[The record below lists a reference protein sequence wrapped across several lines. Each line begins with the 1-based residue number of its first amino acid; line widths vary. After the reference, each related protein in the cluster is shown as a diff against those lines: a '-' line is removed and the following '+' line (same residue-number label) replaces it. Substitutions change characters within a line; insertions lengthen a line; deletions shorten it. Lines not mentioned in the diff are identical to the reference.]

1 MRLDHESLRHPETR
15 ILKYHGYIPLRVT
28 KKQKNN
34 LTYFLHYLIINSLQ
48 KPNLLYKL
56 TASYLYS
63 IWCRIML
70 LQLNI
75 QNFAIVRSLDI
86 DWQSGMTTITGE
98 TGAGKSIAIDA
109 LGLCLGERA
118 TTNVVR
124 PNSKKAELAATFE
137 IQDNIS
143 AQQWLMQHDLLL
155 ESSSECIL
163 RRVISAEGRSK
174 SYINGS
180 QVPLVQL
187 KEIGQLLIN
196 IHGQHD
202 HQLIVKSSQQCKL
215 VDEYADHKP
224 LIDEVKHYYQQ
235 WHKLNK
241 ELTLLQQNKQQREA
255 QRQLLQY
262 QVSELDEFSLQ
273 LDEFQLLE
281 SDYKRHAN
289 AQDLLDTTL
298 QSLQKLAENEQFNV
312 LDLLRQCSENIN
324 ALAKLDNRLKNVANI
339 LNDSHIQLEE
349 ASADLTHYY
358 QELELDPQAYTQIEE
373 RYSTAL
379 QLAKKHSLPPE
390 NLVSFHQD
398 LKQELTAISNDDSR
412 INSIIEEI
420 SKTQQYYHDAAITLS
435 SSRAQAANAL
445 SKLITLSMQ
454 ELNMPHGQ
462 FNIVIEQKSNE
473 SDNNSDNALVNISAN
488 GFDRID
494 FQVSINPGQ
503 ALEAMNKVASGGELS
518 RISLAMQVILADKIV
533 TPTLIFDEVD
543 VGISGPTAAMV
554 GKKLQQLAQSTQ
566 VICVTHLPQVACKGH
581 QQLFVSKLTDGEHT
595 ETKVTELSEQNRIQE
610 IARLLAGDKISE
622 HSLANAQELLA
633 S

>member
-1 MRLDHESLRHPETR
+1 
-15 ILKYHGYIPLRVT
+15 
-28 KKQKNN
+28 
-34 LTYFLHYLIINSLQ
+34 
-48 KPNLLYKL
+48 
-56 TASYLYS
+56 
-63 IWCRIML
+63 ML

-86 DWQSGMTTITGE
+86 DWQAGMTTITGE

-118 TTNVVR
+118 TTNAVR

-137 IQDNIS
+137 TQNNSS
-143 AQQWLMQHDLLL
+143 AQQWLTQHDLLL

-174 SYINGS
+174 AYINGS

-202 HQLIVKSSQQCKL
+202 HQLIVKSSQQGKL
-215 VDEYADHKP
+215 LDEYADHKP
-224 LIDEVKHYYQQ
+224 VLDEVKHYYQQ

-241 ELTLLQQNKQQREA
+241 ELTVLQQNKQQREA
-255 QRQLLQY
+255 QKQLLQY
-262 QVSELDEFSLQ
+262 QVTELDEFSLQ
-273 LDEFQLLE
+273 PREFETLE

-298 QSLQKLAENEQFNV
+298 QALQTLVENESFNV
-312 LDLLRQCSENIN
+312 LDSLRLCSENIST
-324 ALAKLDNRLKNVANI
+324 LARLDNRLINVASI
-339 LNDSHIQLEE
+339 LNDSFVQLEE
-349 ASADLTHYY
+349 AGADLKHYY
-358 QELELDPQAYTQIEE
+358 QELELDPQAYAIIEE

-379 QLAKKHSLPPE
+379 HLAKKHSLSPE
-390 NLVSFHQD
+390 CLVNFHQE
-398 LKQELTAISNDDSR
+398 LSQELTSISDDESR
-412 INSIIEEI
+412 INTVIDEI
-420 SKTQQYYHDAAITLS
+420 AKTEQNYLEAALTLS
-435 SSRAQAANAL
+435 SSRKKAAEAL
-445 SKLITLSMQ
+445 SQLISQNMQ

-462 FNIVIEQKSNE
+462 FYIAINSANTDSASNH
-473 SDNNSDNALVNISAN
+473 ATNISAN
-488 GFDRID
+488 GIDKID

-518 RISLAMQVILADKIV
+518 RISLAMQVILADKVV

-554 GKKLQQLAQSTQ
+554 GRKLQQLAKNTQ

-581 QQLFVSKLTDGEHT
+581 QQFFVSKFTDGEHT
-595 ETKVTELSEQNRIQE
+595 ETKVTELSEQSRVQE

>member
-1 MRLDHESLRHPETR
+1 
-15 ILKYHGYIPLRVT
+15 
-28 KKQKNN
+28 
-34 LTYFLHYLIINSLQ
+34 
-48 KPNLLYKL
+48 
-56 TASYLYS
+56 
-63 IWCRIML
+63 ML

-75 QNFAIVRSLDI
+75 QNFAIVKSLDI

-109 LGLCLGERA
+109 LGLCLGDRA

-124 PNSKKAELAATFE
+124 PNSKKAELAATFDT
-137 IQDNIS
+137 QNNKS
-143 AQQWLMQHDLLL
+143 AQKWLNQHDLLL
-155 ESSSECIL
+155 ESSNECIL
-163 RRVISAEGRSK
+163 RRIVSAEGRSK

-180 QVPLVQL
+180 QVPFVQL

-215 VDEYADHKP
+215 LDEYADHKST
-224 LIDEVKHYYQQ
+224 LDEVKHYYQQ

-255 QRQLLQY
+255 QQQLLQY
-262 QVSELDEFSLQ
+262 QVNELNEFSLQ
-273 LDEFQLLE
+273 AGEFETLE

-298 QSLQKLAENEQFNV
+298 QSLQTLAESESFNV
-312 LDLLRQCSENIN
+312 LNSLRQCSENIN
-324 ALAKLDNRLKNVANI
+324 SLARLDNRLNNI
-339 LNDSHIQLEE
+339 ATILSDSFLQIEE
-349 ASADLTHYY
+349 ASADLKHYY
-358 QELELDPQAYTQIEE
+358 QDLELDPQAYAMIEE

-379 QLAKKHSLPPE
+379 QLSKKHSLSPE
-390 NLVSFHQD
+390 NLVSFHQE
-398 LKQELTAISNDDSR
+398 LIQELSAISNDESR
-412 INSIIEEI
+412 IDAVIEEI
-420 SKTQQYYHDAAITLS
+420 VKTEQSYQDSASVLTTSRKKAAKTLS
-435 SSRAQAANAL
+435 Q
-445 SKLITLSMQ
+445 LISQSMQ

-462 FNIVIEQKSNE
+462 FHISINTVSNHP
-473 SDNNSDNALVNISAN
+473 SNISVN
-488 GFDRID
+488 GIDKID

-518 RISLAMQVILADKIV
+518 RISLAMQVILADKVI

-554 GKKLQQLAQSTQ
+554 GSKLQQLAKNTQ

-581 QQLFVSKLTDGEHT
+581 QQFFVSKLSDGEHT
-595 ETKVTELSEQNRIQE
+595 ETKVTELSEQSRVQE

>member
-1 MRLDHESLRHPETR
+1 
-15 ILKYHGYIPLRVT
+15 
-28 KKQKNN
+28 
-34 LTYFLHYLIINSLQ
+34 
-48 KPNLLYKL
+48 
-56 TASYLYS
+56 
-63 IWCRIML
+63 ML

-75 QNFAIVRSLDI
+75 QNFAIVKSLDI

-109 LGLCLGERA
+109 LGLCLGDRA

-124 PNSKKAELAATFE
+124 PNCKKADLAATFD
-137 IQDNIS
+137 IQKNKT
-143 AQQWLMQHDLLL
+143 AKLWLKQHDLLL

-174 SYINGS
+174 AYINGS

-187 KEIGQLLIN
+187 KEVGQLLIN

-202 HQLIVKSSQQCKL
+202 HQLIVKSSQQAKL
-215 VDEYADHKP
+215 LDEYADHQP

-241 ELTLLQQNKQQREA
+241 ELALLQQNKQQREA
-255 QRQLLQY
+255 QQQLLQY
-262 QVSELDEFSLQ
+262 QVNELNEFSLQ
-273 LDEFQLLE
+273 AGEFETLE
-281 SDYKRHAN
+281 GDYKRHSN

-298 QSLQKLAENEQFNV
+298 QSLQTLAEDENFNV
-312 LDLLRQCSENIN
+312 LDSLRHCSEGI
-324 ALAKLDNRLKNVANI
+324 ASLARLDKRLENVATI
-339 LNDSHIQLEE
+339 LNDSFLQIEE
-349 ASADLTHYY
+349 ASADLKHYY
-358 QELELDPQAYTQIEE
+358 QELELDPQAYAMIEE

-379 QLAKKHSLPPE
+379 QLAKKHSLSPE
-390 NLVSFHQD
+390 NIATFHQS
-398 LKQELTAISNDDSR
+398 LIQELADISNDESR
-412 INSIIEEI
+412 INDVIEEI
-420 SKTQQYYHDAAITLS
+420 SKTEQAYDDCALTLS
-435 SSRAQAANAL
+435 SSRKKAAK
-445 SKLITLSMQ
+445 KLGLNISRSMR

-462 FNIVIEQKSNE
+462 FHIAITSLNNNTTNIT
-473 SDNNSDNALVNISAN
+473 AN
-488 GFDRID
+488 GIDKID

-518 RISLAMQVILADKIV
+518 RISLAMQVILADKVI

-554 GKKLQQLAQSTQ
+554 GSKLQQLAKNTQ

-581 QQLFVSKLTDGEHT
+581 QQFFVSKLTDGEHT
-595 ETKVTELSEQNRIQE
+595 ETKVTELSEQSRIQE